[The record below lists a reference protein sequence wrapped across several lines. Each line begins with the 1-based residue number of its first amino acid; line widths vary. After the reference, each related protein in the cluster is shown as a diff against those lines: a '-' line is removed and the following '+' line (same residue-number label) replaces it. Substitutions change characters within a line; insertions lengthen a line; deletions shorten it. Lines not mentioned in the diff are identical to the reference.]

1 MAHDYPINVGSPA
14 TGETERLP
22 GTCNKCG
29 ELVAIVAH
37 NERRCA
43 DIVAAQAFHQIKKFA
58 AACRRQWP
66 GAMIVLRPDGAPT
79 GASAPTNLK
88 PAPGA
93 DP

>member
-14 TGETERLP
+14 TGEAERLP

-29 ELVAIVAH
+29 ELVAH
-37 NERRCA
+37 NKRRCA

-66 GAMIVLRPDGAPT
+66 GAKVTLRPDRDGLST
-79 GASAPTNLK
+79 GADAPPLNQNRHQE
-88 PAPGA
+88 
-93 DP
+93 